1 MNFETENYD
10 AQFADDYFDDDLEVT
25 TDEFNTKRMMLET
38 TKIVKQTWSIT
49 EIYQKIK
56 SGDLILDPDYQR
68 NEVWHISKQVSF
80 IESLFMEIMIPPIY
94 VVEVPS
100 GDVLERKKYEVVDGK
115 QRLSTINRF
124 VKNELKLD
132 RKYLEYY
139 GDLYHGKSFND
150 LYEHYSE
157 KVNQVLSSIL
167 DIYVITSNS
176 PAETKYDIFARLN
189 KGAEPLKVN
198 EIRKAIYHSEVTDI
212 IDAFIKEKLGDG
224 DNISDAYLELF
235 TKNDVKHFNDYGRFY
250 RSIAFYY
257 NTDLENCIVR
267 GYNSRPKEMI
277 DTLLQECQVNA
288 ERFKK
293 TEIIQVLECTISLLQ
308 IFKDNPNREYLI
320 DACIP
325 FSLTNWDDLITLV
338 SEINSNDD
346 LNKTFEKSKATTSN
360 VNKRVEIIS
369 QLLEGCKNG
378 KSSGI

>member
-1 MNFETENYD
+1 MNVETENYD
-10 AQFADDYFDDDLEVT
+10 AQFADDYLDDDLEVT

-198 EIRKAIYHSEVTDI
+198 EIRKAIYHSKVTDI

-288 ERFKK
+288 EKFKE
-293 TEIIQVLECTISLLQ
+293 TEIIQVLERTISLLQ

-325 FSLTNWDDLITLV
+325 FSLTNWDDLTTLV
-338 SEINSNDD
+338 SEINNNDD

-360 VNKRVEIIS
+360 VNKRVKIIS

>member
-1 MNFETENYD
+1 MNVETENYD

-277 DTLLQECQVNA
+277 DTLLQDCQVNA
-288 ERFKK
+288 EKFKE
-293 TEIIQVLECTISLLQ
+293 TEIIQVLERTISLLQ

-325 FSLTNWDDLITLV
+325 FSLTDWDDLTTLV
-338 SEINSNDD
+338 SEINNSDD

>member
-1 MNFETENYD
+1 MNVETENYD

-25 TDEFNTKRMMLET
+25 ADEFNTKRMMLET

-198 EIRKAIYHSEVTDI
+198 EIRKAIYHSKVTDI

-277 DTLLQECQVNA
+277 DRLLQECQVNA
-288 ERFKK
+288 EKFKE
-293 TEIIQVLECTISLLQ
+293 TEIIQVLERTICLLQ

-325 FSLTNWDDLITLV
+325 FSLTNWDDLTTLV
-338 SEINSNDD
+338 SEINNNND

-360 VNKRVEIIS
+360 VNKRVKIIN

>member
-1 MNFETENYD
+1 MNVETENYD

-25 TDEFNTKRMMLET
+25 ADEFNTKRMMLET

-198 EIRKAIYHSEVTDI
+198 EIRKAIYHSKVTDI

-257 NTDLENCIVR
+257 NTDLENCIVQ

-288 ERFKK
+288 DKFKE
-293 TEIIQVLECTISLLQ
+293 TEIIQVLERTICLLQ

-325 FSLTNWDDLITLV
+325 FSLTNWDDLTTLV
-338 SEINSNDD
+338 SEINNNHD

-360 VNKRVEIIS
+360 VNKRVKIIN

>member
-1 MNFETENYD
+1 MNVETENYD
-10 AQFADDYFDDDLEVT
+10 AQFADDYFDDELEVT
-25 TDEFNTKRMMLET
+25 TDEFNNKRMMLET

-198 EIRKAIYHSEVTDI
+198 EIRKAIYHSKVTDI
-212 IDAFIKEKLGDG
+212 IDTFIKEKLGDG
-224 DNISDAYLELF
+224 DNISDSYLELF

-288 ERFKK
+288 ERFKE
-293 TEIIQVLECTISLLQ
+293 TEIIQVLERTISLLQ

-325 FSLTNWDDLITLV
+325 FSLTKWTDLTPLV
-338 SEINSNDD
+338 SEINNNNN

>member
-1 MNFETENYD
+1 MNVETENYD

-25 TDEFNTKRMMLET
+25 ADEFNTKRMMLET

-198 EIRKAIYHSEVTDI
+198 EIRKAIYHSKVTDI

-257 NTDLENCIVR
+257 NTDLENCIVQ

-288 ERFKK
+288 DKFKE
-293 TEIIQVLECTISLLQ
+293 TEIIQVLERTICLLQ

-325 FSLTNWDDLITLV
+325 FSLTNWDDLTTLV
-338 SEINSNDD
+338 SEINNNND

-360 VNKRVEIIS
+360 VNKRVKIIN

>member
-1 MNFETENYD
+1 MNVETENYD
-10 AQFADDYFDDDLEVT
+10 AQFADDYFDDELEVT
-25 TDEFNTKRMMLET
+25 TDEFNNKRMMLET

-198 EIRKAIYHSEVTDI
+198 EIRKAIYHSKVTDI
-212 IDAFIKEKLGDG
+212 IDTFIKEKLGDG
-224 DNISDAYLELF
+224 DNISDSYLELF

-288 ERFKK
+288 ERFKE
-293 TEIIQVLECTISLLQ
+293 TEIIQVLERTISLLQ

-325 FSLTNWDDLITLV
+325 FSLTKWTNLTPLV
-338 SEINSNDD
+338 SEINNNND

>member
-1 MNFETENYD
+1 MNVETENYD
-10 AQFADDYFDDDLEVT
+10 AQFADDYFDDELEVT
-25 TDEFNTKRMMLET
+25 TDEFNNKRMMLET

-115 QRLSTINRF
+115 RRLSTINRF

-198 EIRKAIYHSEVTDI
+198 EIRKAIYHSKVTDI
-212 IDAFIKEKLGDG
+212 IDTFIKEKLGDG
-224 DNISDAYLELF
+224 DNISDSYLELF

-288 ERFKK
+288 ERFKE
-293 TEIIQVLECTISLLQ
+293 TEIIQVLERTISLLQ

-325 FSLTNWDDLITLV
+325 FSLTKWTDLTPLV
-338 SEINSNDD
+338 SEINNNND

>member
-1 MNFETENYD
+1 MNVETENYD
-10 AQFADDYFDDDLEVT
+10 AQFADDYFDDELEVT
-25 TDEFNTKRMMLET
+25 TDEFNNKRMMLET

-198 EIRKAIYHSEVTDI
+198 EIRKAIYHSKVTDI
-212 IDAFIKEKLGDG
+212 IDTFIKEKLGDG
-224 DNISDAYLELF
+224 DNISDSYLELF

-288 ERFKK
+288 ERFKE
-293 TEIIQVLECTISLLQ
+293 TEIIQVLERTISLLQ

-325 FSLTNWDDLITLV
+325 FSLTKWTDLTPLV
-338 SEINSNDD
+338 SEINNNND

>member
-1 MNFETENYD
+1 MNIETENYD

-224 DNISDAYLELF
+224 DNISDSYLELF

-277 DTLLQECQVNA
+277 DTLLQDCQVNA
-288 ERFKK
+288 EKFKE
-293 TEIIQVLECTISLLQ
+293 TEIIQVLERTISLLQ

-325 FSLTNWDDLITLV
+325 FSLTDWDDLTTLV
-338 SEINSNDD
+338 SEINNSDD

>member
-1 MNFETENYD
+1 MNVETENYD
-10 AQFADDYFDDDLEVT
+10 AQFVDDYFDDDLEVT
-25 TDEFNTKRMMLET
+25 ADEFNTKRMMLET

-198 EIRKAIYHSEVTDI
+198 EIRKAIYHSKVTDI

-257 NTDLENCIVR
+257 NTDLENCIVQ

-288 ERFKK
+288 DKFKE
-293 TEIIQVLECTISLLQ
+293 TEIIQVLERTICLLQ

-325 FSLTNWDDLITLV
+325 FSLTNWDDLTTLV
-338 SEINSNDD
+338 SEINNNHD

-360 VNKRVEIIS
+360 VNKRVKIIN

>member
-1 MNFETENYD
+1 MNVETENYD

-25 TDEFNTKRMMLET
+25 AVEFNDKRMMLER

-198 EIRKAIYHSEVTDI
+198 EIRKAIYHSKVTDI
-212 IDAFIKEKLGDG
+212 IDAFIKEKLGEG

-235 TKNDVKHFNDYGRFY
+235 TKNDVKRFNDYGRFY

-257 NTDLENCIVR
+257 NTDLENCIVQ

-288 ERFKK
+288 EKFKE
-293 TEIIQVLECTISLLQ
+293 TEIIQVLERTICLLQ

-325 FSLTNWDDLITLV
+325 FSLTNWDDLTTLV
-338 SEINSNDD
+338 SEINNNND

-360 VNKRVEIIS
+360 VNKRVEIIN

>member
-1 MNFETENYD
+1 MNVETENYD
-10 AQFADDYFDDDLEVT
+10 AQFADDYFDDELEVT
-25 TDEFNTKRMMLET
+25 TDEFNNKRMMLET

-198 EIRKAIYHSEVTDI
+198 EIRKAIYHSKVTDI
-212 IDAFIKEKLGDG
+212 IDTFIKEKLGDG
-224 DNISDAYLELF
+224 DNISDSYLELF

-288 ERFKK
+288 ERFKE
-293 TEIIQVLECTISLLQ
+293 TEIIQVLERTIR
-308 IFKDNPNREYLI
+308 DR
-320 DACIP
+320 
-325 FSLTNWDDLITLV
+325 
-338 SEINSNDD
+338 
-346 LNKTFEKSKATTSN
+346 KS
-360 VNKRVEIIS
+360 VV
-369 QLLEGCKNG
+369 
-378 KSSGI
+378 

>member
-1 MNFETENYD
+1 MNIETENYD

-277 DTLLQECQVNA
+277 DTLLQDCQVNA
-288 ERFKK
+288 EKFKE
-293 TEIIQVLECTISLLQ
+293 TEIIQVLERTISLLQ

-325 FSLTNWDDLITLV
+325 FSLTDWDDLTTLV
-338 SEINSNDD
+338 SEINNSDD